1 MNEREV
7 DTWKPQ
13 SLQFQLFSPKQFSA
27 LDIAIFLLKLLLESR
42 WPDQMNAT
50 LWTASLHRVKWCFI
64 VWKSNCSGKKK
75 SFFFFFLV
83 TSSEELFQ
91 CQRLGIL
98 SFLLIGCLV
107 ARRGSKGNSHL
118 KFIGGK
124 IAPGM
129 SFFGGEQWP
138 CWCCNMNK

>member
-1 MNEREV
+1 MQPCEQLPYTESSDV
-7 DTWKPQ
+7 
-13 SLQFQLFSPKQFSA
+13 SLSEK
-27 LDIAIFLLKLLLESR
+27 AIVVE
-42 WPDQMNAT
+42 
-50 LWTASLHRVKWCFI
+50 
-64 VWKSNCSGKKK
+64 KKIF
-75 SFFFFFLV
+75 FFFFFLV

-138 CWCCNMNK
+138 C